1 VGMRLAELAQY
12 FSSLGCTE
20 AMNFDGGKSAQMWLN
35 GRIVNSPAQG
45 EDPVANSL
53 LVVRRGKGD

>member
-1 VGMRLAELAQY
+1 MGMKLSELAQY
-12 FSSLGCTE
+12 MLSLGCIE

-45 EDPVANSL
+45 EDPVASSL
-53 LVVRRGKGD
+53 LVVRR